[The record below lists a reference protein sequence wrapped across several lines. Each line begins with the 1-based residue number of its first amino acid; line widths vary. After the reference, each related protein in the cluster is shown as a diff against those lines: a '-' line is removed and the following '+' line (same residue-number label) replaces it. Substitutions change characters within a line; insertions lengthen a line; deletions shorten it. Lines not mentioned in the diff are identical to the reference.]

1 MSTRAGERSSPLRRE
16 RFRPSRILGLLF
28 LAVMAFLFLLPLLW
42 WISTAV
48 RSTASIP
55 VGLSLLET
63 WWPGEFRFFENLE
76 TAFDL
81 YPMATFFINSIIVA
95 TVVTLGEVLIASMA
109 GYGLAKF
116 RFLGRNVAFA
126 AVLVFLLV
134 PQIVI
139 VVPLFQLF
147 ANLGLVNTYPGLI
160 VPFLVTPLGIFMM
173 RQFMLEIPN
182 EFQESARIDGAGE
195 WRIYRS
201 IVLPLARNA
210 IVALAVFTF
219 IFQWDALLWPLI
231 ITSREEMYTLNVGVS
246 LLQANVQTPY
256 NSIFAVTLLFSL
268 PIILLYFAVQRQI
281 NDAVSA
287 GGIKT

>member
-1 MSTRAGERSSPLRRE
+1 M
-16 RFRPSRILGLLF
+16 FLF
-28 LAVMAFLFLLPLLW
+28 LVVMAVLFLLPLLW

-55 VGLSLLET
+55 VGLSLFDT

-81 YPMATFFINSIIVA
+81 YPMATFFVNTIIVA

-116 RFLGRNVAFA
+116 RFLGRNLAFA
-126 AVLVFLLV
+126 AILVFLLV

-139 VVPLFQLF
+139 VVPLFQLV
-147 ANLGLVNTYPGLI
+147 ASLGLVNTYPALI

-182 EFQESARIDGAGE
+182 EFQESARIDGASE

-201 IVLPLARNA
+201 VILPLARNA
-210 IVALAVFTF
+210 LITLAVFTF
-219 IFQWDALLWPLI
+219 VFQWDALLWPLI
-231 ITSREEMYTLNVGVS
+231 VSSREEMYTLNVGVS

-256 NSIFAVTLLFSL
+256 NSIFAVTLLFSI
-268 PIILLYFAVQRQI
+268 PVIVLYFAVQRQI
-281 NDAVSA
+281 SDAVSA
-287 GGIKT
+287 GGSRSRAP

>member
-1 MSTRAGERSSPLRRE
+1 VKPRVRTQASQARRE
-16 RFRPSRILGLLF
+16 RLRPGRILMYLF
-28 LAVMAFLFLLPLLW
+28 LGVMALLFLLPLLW

-48 RSTASIP
+48 RKSASIP
-55 VGLSLLET
+55 VGLSLAET

-81 YPMATFFINSIIVA
+81 YPMATFFVNTIIVA

-116 RFLGRNVAFA
+116 RFLGRNLAFA

-139 VVPLFQLF
+139 VVPLFQLV
-147 ANLGLVNTYPGLI
+147 AGLGLVNTYPALI

-173 RQFMLEIPN
+173 RQFMLDIPN
-182 EFQESARIDGAGE
+182 EFQESARIDGASE
-195 WRIYRS
+195 VRIYWNV
-201 IVLPLARNA
+201 ILPLARNGL
-210 IVALAVFTF
+210 ITLAVFTF
-219 IFQWDALLWPLI
+219 VFQWDALLWPLI
-231 ITSREEMYTLNVGVS
+231 VSSREEMYTLNVGVS

-256 NSIFAVTLLFSL
+256 NSIFAVTLLFSI
-268 PIILLYFAVQRQI
+268 PVIVLYFAVQRQI
-281 NDAVSA
+281 SDAVNA

>member
-1 MSTRAGERSSPLRRE
+1 MYV
-16 RFRPSRILGLLF
+16 F
-28 LAVMAFLFLLPLLW
+28 LVVMAILFLLPVLW

-48 RSTASIP
+48 RSTPSIP
-55 VGLSLLET
+55 VGVSLVDV

-76 TAFDL
+76 TAFDR
-81 YPMATFFINSIIVA
+81 YPMVTFFINTIIVA

-126 AVLVFLLV
+126 AILAFLLV
-134 PQIVI
+134 PQIVV
-139 VVPLFQLF
+139 VVPLFQLV
-147 ANLGLVNTYPGLI
+147 ASLGFVNTYPALI

-173 RQFMLEIPN
+173 RQFMAEIPN
-182 EFQESARIDGAGE
+182 EYQESARIDGASE

-201 IVLPLARNA
+201 VILPLARNGL
-210 IVALAVFTF
+210 IALAVFTF

-231 ITSREEMYTLNVGVS
+231 VSSREEMYTLNVGVS

-256 NSIFAVTLLFSL
+256 NTIFAVTLLFSIPVIVL
-268 PIILLYFAVQRQI
+268 WFAVQRQI